1 MRCLAVALAVAA
13 ACTSSGPGPNAV
25 TVTVVGEPSVIV
37 YRNFD
42 GPWLMPGAGDQPGDF
57 VLHVTDAYTL
67 VLTCSDATGFDTVVR
82 SRTFDDGDTDFIYC
96 DGHATALPDSATV
109 TGQMQQAGTVSMYD
123 IQQSLT
129 APWNFQLAV
138 PAGTRDLSAYSGDK
152 VMLRRDLAIS
162 DGAQL
167 APVDVDR
174 DGLAVVPVQ
183 LVLDN
188 IAPGDFVTSE
198 MDLYGANNLAW
209 GPNVEGT
216 IAQAI
221 PTALLRDSDQQ
232 DLVVTAT
239 SQDGQFARTVD
250 TWFDGTQSR
259 FQLMPT
265 LAGVTLAGA
274 TARWGALPSHTAV
287 SLDLIVETTTTYS
300 AERISATQ
308 AWLDETGASELA
320 EPELPPKLPRELTI
334 DPASQHATSF
344 TARDDSTAIAYETT
358 INDAAAAARQ
368 LTSARRRMV
377 P

>member
-1 MRCLAVALAVAA
+1 MRSLVVLVA
-13 ACTSSGPGPNAV
+13 ACTSAGPGPNAV
-25 TVTVVGEPSVIV
+25 TVTVVGEPTVIA

-42 GPWLMPGAGDQPGDF
+42 GPWLQPDAGEQPGDF

-96 DGHATALPDSATV
+96 DGHATALPDSTTV
-109 TGQMQQAGTVSMYD
+109 TGQMMQAGTVSMYD
-123 IQQSLT
+123 IQQSIT

-138 PAGTRDLSAYSGDK
+138 PAGTRDLAAYSNGK
-152 VMLRRDLAIS
+152 VMLRRDLAIG

-174 DGLAVVPVQ
+174 DGLAVVPVP

-221 PTALLRDSDQQ
+221 PPALLRDSDQQ

-239 SQDGQFARTVD
+239 SIDGQYARTVD
-250 TWFDGTQSR
+250 TWFTGQSR
-259 FQLMPT
+259 FQLMPMLT
-265 LAGVTLAGA
+265 GVTLADA
-274 TARWGALPSHTAV
+274 TARWGALPQHTAV
-287 SLDLIVETTTTYS
+287 SLDLIVQTDTTYS

-334 DPASQHATSF
+334 DPASPHATSF

-368 LTSARRRMV
+368 VTGARRRIV